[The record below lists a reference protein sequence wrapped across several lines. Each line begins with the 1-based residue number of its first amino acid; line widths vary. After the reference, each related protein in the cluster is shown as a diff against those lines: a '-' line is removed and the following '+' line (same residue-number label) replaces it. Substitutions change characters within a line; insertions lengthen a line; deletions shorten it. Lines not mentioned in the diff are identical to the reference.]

1 MERERDESRE
11 EGYIGD
17 RRRKKNKVVRG
28 DKKQD
33 KKIERRENR
42 FRGDEERRKE
52 ERRGKRTKKEKTR
65 SLEGRRLDERRQ
77 QK

>member
-1 MERERDESRE
+1 MEREQDESRE
-11 EGYIGD
+11 EGYSGD

-28 DKKQD
+28 DKKLD

-52 ERRGKRTKKEKTR
+52 ERRQNDSR
-65 SLEGRRLDERRQ
+65 
-77 QK
+77 